1 MPQWRRYLLAVVL
14 WIYGLSISVTLVSV
28 WGRALVVDTQLMAS
42 SAVAAA
48 DSEFVSGRIESWLV
62 GELSSLPGVGP
73 AAATGAATAVAA
85 DPALAG
91 TIDELVA
98 RTVIAAAAPVGEPTV
113 VDVAEVL
120 SPAVPAITKSLADQ
134 GISASEEQVEAV
146 VADLDPLVVRDPEEP
161 PVVGSGSD
169 AASTLSLATLVGVL
183 ILGGMGSLAIWLSED
198 RRAMLRGLFTRIAVS
213 ALGFAVMF
221 RLGSWILDPGAGRS
235 PARTAASQLA
245 GAKLWIPVLIS
256 VAAAVAARFVRVK
269 RAKRVEAA

>member
-1 MPQWRRYLLAVVL
+1 MPPWRRYLLAVVL

-42 SAVAAA
+42 SAVVAA

-62 GELSSLPGVGP
+62 GELGSLPGVGP
-73 AAATGAATAVAA
+73 AAATGAASAITA
-85 DPALAG
+85 DPALAE
-91 TIDELVA
+91 TIDELVT

-120 SPAVPAITKSLADQ
+120 SPAVPAITRSLADQ
-134 GISASEEQVEAV
+134 GIPASEEQVEAV

-161 PVVGSGSD
+161 PVVGSDSD
-169 AASTLSLATLVGVL
+169 AASTLSLATLIGVL
-183 ILGGMGSLAIWLSED
+183 ILAGMGSLAIWLSED

-235 PARTAASQLA
+235 PARSAASQLA

-269 RAKRVEAA
+269 RAKRVEVA